1 MSSKKIIIIGAGL
14 AGLSAGCYAQINGFA
29 SQIFELHNLP
39 GGQCTSWKRK
49 GFTFD
54 FCIHHLA
61 GCKPDSLLYSMWQDL
76 GALPDQSLIFP
87 ECICRVEDQSGRAL
101 NVYTDLDCLREQML
115 ELSPQDAH
123 VIDGYINGARTFT
136 EFDMLET
143 SLLKGVRFQRR
154 FLKLLALMKW
164 RLPMKEYAEKFKD
177 PFLRKAF
184 PTIQYDSPETP
195 MLAHLNILGNSH
207 AMNYAVP
214 AGGSL
219 EFSKSIEKNY
229 LKLGGKINYNSQVK
243 NILIEGN
250 RAVGVRLADGSE
262 HRSDIVISDIY
273 ARTVIFDMLNGRY
286 VSESIRRQFAR
297 PIDNQGMGVQV
308 YFGLTRYLSN
318 EPRALVL
325 FLEKPI
331 RIGDREHDR
340 LMVELFGYDTSL
352 APAGKSVLKVPLTTS
367 YSYWKVLH
375 QQPEK
380 YKEEKQRLKA
390 TVLSILEKR
399 FPNITEEVEVSDV
412 ATPMTVERYTGISQ
426 AYEIN
431 LDLTGLI
438 GLLKGQPKTLPGLR
452 NFFMV
457 GSSVGTPGIQGCAA
471 MGRNVVEAI
480 IQARFGSN

>member
-1 MSSKKIIIIGAGL
+1 
-14 AGLSAGCYAQINGFA
+14 
-29 SQIFELHNLP
+29 
-39 GGQCTSWKRK
+39 
-49 GFTFD
+49 
-54 FCIHHLA
+54 
-61 GCKPDSLLYSMWQDL
+61 
-76 GALPDQSLIFP
+76 
-87 ECICRVEDQSGRAL
+87 
-101 NVYTDLDCLREQML
+101 
-115 ELSPQDAH
+115 
-123 VIDGYINGARTFT
+123 
-136 EFDMLET
+136 
-143 SLLKGVRFQRR
+143 
-154 FLKLLALMKW
+154 
-164 RLPMKEYAEKFKD
+164 
-177 PFLRKAF
+177 
-184 PTIQYDSPETP
+184 
-195 MLAHLNILGNSH
+195 
-207 AMNYAVP
+207 
-214 AGGSL
+214 
-219 EFSKSIEKNY
+219 
-229 LKLGGKINYNSQVK
+229 
-243 NILIEGN
+243 
-250 RAVGVRLADGSE
+250 
-262 HRSDIVISDIY
+262 
-273 ARTVIFDMLNGRY
+273 
-286 VSESIRRQFAR
+286 
-297 PIDNQGMGVQV
+297 MGVQV

-380 YKEEKQRLKA
+380 YKEEKQRLTA

-431 LDLTGLI
+431 LGLTGLI